1 MASIEPGSKAATVK
15 FHVEGM
21 ACSSCA
27 ERVDK
32 AILATPGVAAA
43 GIDLEAKRATV
54 TFSGP
59 PNTQAVIAAIGA
71 AGYDATVE
79 KA

>member
-1 MASIEPGSKAATVK
+1 MSSAPARSNAAVNL
-15 FHVEGM
+15 HVEGM

-27 ERVDK
+27 ERVEK
-32 AILATPGVAAA
+32 AILATPGVASAA
-43 GIDLEAKRATV
+43 VDLAGKRAAV

-59 PNTQAVIAAIGA
+59 PRIDAVMAAIGA
-71 AGYDATVE
+71 AGYETEIE